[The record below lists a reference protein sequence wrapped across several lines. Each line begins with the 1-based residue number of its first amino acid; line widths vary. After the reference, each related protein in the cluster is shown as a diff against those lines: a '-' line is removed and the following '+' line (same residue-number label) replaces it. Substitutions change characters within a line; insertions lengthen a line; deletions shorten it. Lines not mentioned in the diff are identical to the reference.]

1 MQRLINYLGLV
12 SAYFRLNLNAQM
24 EYRTA
29 FISQILAM
37 FINDGVWLAFWWL
50 FFSRFPVLN
59 GWDIKDVIT
68 VWSVTAG
75 GFGLAHA
82 VFGNALPLAS
92 IISQGQLDVWMLY
105 PRSLLPHLL
114 LGRMSA
120 SAIGDALFGLVAYIV
135 LVQPDAAHFL
145 LFLLMLLSTATLFL
159 GFSILS
165 ASLAFFLGSAAQLSE
180 QWRFALITFSTYPM
194 SLFDGFAKIILFT
207 LIPAAFISGLPI
219 EALRN
224 LNFGQAGLA
233 CAGAVAVLALGV
245 GAFYL
250 GLRRYESG
258 NLLEMRS

>member
-1 MQRLINYLGLV
+1 MQKLMNYLGLM
-12 SAYFRLNLNAQM
+12 SAYFRLNLNAQL
-24 EYRTA
+24 EYRAA
-29 FISQILAM
+29 FVSQIVAM
-37 FINDGVWLAFWWL
+37 FINDGMWLAFWWL

-82 VFGNALPLAS
+82 LFGNALPLAS

-105 PRSLLPHLL
+105 PRSILPHLL

-120 SAIGDALFGLVAYIV
+120 SAIGDALFGITAYLVLI
-135 LVQPDAAHFL
+135 QPDIAHFL
-145 LFLLMLLSTATLFL
+145 LFLLMLLSSATLFL

-194 SLFDGFAKIILFT
+194 SLFDGFAKVILFT

-224 LNFGQAGLA
+224 LNMAQAGLA
-233 CAGAVAVLALGV
+233 CAGAVAILALGV
-245 GAFYL
+245 AVFYL

-258 NLLEMRS
+258 NLLEMRG